1 MNSVQLIGRLTK
13 DVEERRTPSGAAVAY
28 ITLAVDRRKKD
39 AGADFIRCTAF
50 NKIAELLG
58 QYVCKGDRIGVTGH
72 IKTGSYEK
80 DGRSVYT
87 TDVIIDSLDFLEPRK
102 QGNQTEQYVNDG
114 GLPPI
119 GVYDDDLAF

>member
-28 ITLAVDRRKKD
+28 ITL

-80 DGRSVYT
+80 DGRRVYT

-119 GVYDDDLAF
+119 GVYDDDIPY